1 MLIPQRIHIVG
12 IGGAGMSAIARVL
25 RDRGHTVRG
34 SDRAE
39 GPMVRSLRAEGIPV
53 IVGHR
58 AENVAGAELV
68 LASSAVPEENVELIA
83 AREAGIPVMRRPD
96 FLPALTEGYDLIAIA
111 GAHGKTTVTGM
122 VAFILEEAGLGP
134 SFIVG
139 GVPLSLGT
147 NGRAGSGNLFVI
159 EADEYRNTFLA
170 LKPKIAVITNIEYDH
185 PDAFPSPRFLRL
197 AFGDFVDGIV
207 EGGTLIACNDDPVAH
222 AVAASF
228 HANGGH
234 LVLYGLEDGKGVAWR
249 AEAIEPN
256 AQGGVDFVALH
267 GGEAIG
273 TLHLRLPGR
282 HNALNAL
289 AALAVAHE
297 LGVEFEQAREALERF
312 RGTGR
317 RFEVMGIVAGVTVV
331 DDYAHHPTQ
340 IRAVLEAAKGRYP
353 RSRRIV
359 VWQPHTFSRI
369 RALWDD
375 FITAFEE
382 ADEVVVLPIY
392 AAREVDDGTLNHRMI
407 AEAIAHPHVRAVA
420 STDEAAALLAEEV
433 EEGDVVLL
441 LGAGTEYRVGASLL
455 ERLGHPKRKGSGER

>member
-1 MLIPQRIHIVG
+1 MLIPHHIHIVG

-25 RDRGHTVRG
+25 RDRGHAVRG

-39 GPMVRSLRAEGIPV
+39 GPMVQSLRAEGIPV
-53 IVGHR
+53 AVGHR

-68 LASSAVPEENVELIA
+68 LASSAVPEANVELAA

-122 VAFILEEAGLGP
+122 VAFILREAGLDP

-147 NGRAGSGNLFVI
+147 NGYAGSGSLFVI

-207 EGGTLIACNDDPVAH
+207 EGGTLIACNDDAVAH

-234 LVLYGLEDGKGVAWR
+234 LVLYGLEAGKGVAWR
-249 AEAIEPN
+249 AEAIAPN

-267 GGEAIG
+267 RGEALG
-273 TLHLRLPGR
+273 RVRLRLPGR

-289 AALAVAHE
+289 AALAVAE
-297 LGVEFEQAREALERF
+297 AVGVDFEQARAALERF
-312 RGTGR
+312 EGTGR
-317 RFEVMGIVAGVTVV
+317 RFEVLGEAGGVTVV

-375 FITAFEE
+375 FLTAFEG
-382 ADEVVVLPIY
+382 ADEVIVLPIY
-392 AAREVDDGTLNHRMI
+392 AAREADDGTLDQRMI
-407 AEAIAHPHVRAVA
+407 AEAIEHPRVRAA
-420 STDEAAALLAEEV
+420 GSLEEAAEVLAAEAQP
-433 EEGDVVLL
+433 GDVVLL
-441 LGAGTEYRVGASLL
+441 LGAGTEYRVGQALL
-455 ERLGHPKRKGSGER
+455 ERLAGGEAQP